1 MPMIDPENNY
11 KNEKIQYQL
20 SNNPLNS
27 WIKNWSESDNNWKS
41 AISIDYSLKHDKE
54 IINNIDWSKV
64 VSNPI
69 LSQVLENCDNKG
81 TSIPLEKFQN
91 KTEKTM
97 FTILEKTILLKTVDL
112 FQDIPGEL
120 LSQVSQISKAKNY
133 DNGEM
138 IFRDGDVGDS
148 MFIVL
153 EGKISITKG
162 DKEIALLDKGASLG
176 EMALLDNE
184 NRSANA
190 IAKEDSI
197 LLKINQDVFYEL
209 MESNADIM
217 KQIIKLLTGRIRTAN
232 AKLELNL

>member
-1 MPMIDPENNY
+1 
-11 KNEKIQYQL
+11 
-20 SNNPLNS
+20 
-27 WIKNWSESDNNWKS
+27 
-41 AISIDYSLKHDKE
+41 
-54 IINNIDWSKV
+54 
-64 VSNPI
+64 
-69 LSQVLENCDNKG
+69 
-81 TSIPLEKFQN
+81 
-91 KTEKTM
+91 M

-133 DNGEM
+133 DNGEI
-138 IFRDGDVGDS
+138 IFKDGDIGDS

-190 IAKEDSI
+190 IAKDDSI

-232 AKLELNL
+232 TKLELNL

>member
-1 MPMIDPENNY
+1 
-11 KNEKIQYQL
+11 
-20 SNNPLNS
+20 
-27 WIKNWSESDNNWKS
+27 
-41 AISIDYSLKHDKE
+41 
-54 IINNIDWSKV
+54 
-64 VSNPI
+64 
-69 LSQVLENCDNKG
+69 
-81 TSIPLEKFQN
+81 
-91 KTEKTM
+91 M

-133 DNGEM
+133 DKGET
-138 IFRDGDVGDS
+138 IFKDGDVGDS

-153 EGKISITKG
+153 EGRVSITKG
-162 DKEIALLDKGASLG
+162 DKEIALLEKGASLG

-190 IAKEDSI
+190 LAKEDSV

-217 KQIIKLLTGRIRTAN
+217 KQIIKLLTSRIRKAN
-232 AKLELNL
+232 AKLELHLR

>member
-1 MPMIDPENNY
+1 
-11 KNEKIQYQL
+11 
-20 SNNPLNS
+20 
-27 WIKNWSESDNNWKS
+27 
-41 AISIDYSLKHDKE
+41 
-54 IINNIDWSKV
+54 
-64 VSNPI
+64 
-69 LSQVLENCDNKG
+69 
-81 TSIPLEKFQN
+81 
-91 KTEKTM
+91 M

-133 DNGEM
+133 DNGEI
-138 IFRDGDVGDS
+138 IFKDGDIGDS

-162 DKEIALLDKGASLG
+162 DKEIALLEKGASLG

-190 IAKEDSI
+190 IAKDDSI

-232 AKLELNL
+232 TKLESNL